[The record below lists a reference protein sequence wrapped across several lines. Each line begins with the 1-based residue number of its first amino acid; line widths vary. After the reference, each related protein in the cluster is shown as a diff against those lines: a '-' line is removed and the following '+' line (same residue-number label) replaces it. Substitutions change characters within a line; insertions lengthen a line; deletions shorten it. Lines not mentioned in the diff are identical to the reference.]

1 MSADAVGLVLG
12 TDEATPLEFWV
23 AVAPGRHLQLDDVV
37 AADRIL
43 PTGEKVSIYGIVGQV
58 RARHEGARFDSDV
71 FLIAD
76 GILPAE
82 VAEAAQVQVTRVV
95 PETFEASSERRYA
108 AAPPQSSDSI
118 GRCSGARSS
127 NIDCIVVNPAIERAA
142 SVRIGPAE
150 IAFTRMFLKPRSHAR

>member
-1 MSADAVGLVLG
+1 MIADAVGLVLG

-23 AVAPGRHLQLDDVV
+23 AVAPGQHLQLDDVV

-82 VAEAAQVQVTRVV
+82 VTEAAQVQVTRVV
-95 PETFEASSERRYA
+95 PETFVPPLPGTRGPAGRRRRA
-108 AAPPQSSDSI
+108 
-118 GRCSGARSS
+118 RRGARSHRRRA
-127 NIDCIVVNPAIERAA
+127 PAAR
-142 SVRIGPAE
+142 RPH
-150 IAFTRMFLKPRSHAR
+150 PRR